1 MINTLK
7 SERSSSY
14 LGLREGYYKPW
25 RQHERPEWILSYDE
39 MHENLGP
46 RWVHGYCYAL
56 SEGATEYL
64 IFKFILS

>member
-1 MINTLK
+1 MNVQNGFY
-7 SERSSSY
+7 R
-14 LGLREGYYKPW
+14 
-25 RQHERPEWILSYDE
+25 ILFKRLPLLTKIYDE